1 LDNLSIAFG
10 FQYAKFKKKNS
21 SPLPAAGRSFLFMK
35 RSHRIAVIPGDGIG
49 NEVISEGI
57 KCLKALSEIIETI
70 QFEFQYFPWSS
81 QYYLQ
86 HGRMMTEDGLEILKG
101 FDAIY
106 LGAVGDPR
114 IPDDVT
120 LHGLLL
126 PIKMGFDLYVGL
138 RPVYLFPGVES
149 PLANIS
155 GGEIDIVVVRENT
168 EGEYSNIGGI
178 IGIEYRELA
187 IQSGLFT
194 RKGIERILTFA
205 FEYVKEKGRK
215 KVTSVTKSN
224 AQRYGMVLWDR
235 IFKEVASRF
244 PEIRTESKLIDA
256 AYMDV
261 VRNPKGYDV
270 IVASNLFADILSD
283 LTASVTG
290 GLGLAPGA
298 SFNPKDKTYPGFFDP
313 VHGSAP
319 DIAGKGLANPIAA
332 ILTAKMMLDYL
343 DETEAADLL
352 YQAVKKNLS
361 EKKVRTID
369 LGGRSKTDEVGE
381 DIVRILQSL

>member
-1 LDNLSIAFG
+1 
-10 FQYAKFKKKNS
+10 
-21 SPLPAAGRSFLFMK
+21 MK
-35 RSHRIAVIPGDGIG
+35 RTHQIAVIPGDGIG
-49 NEVISEGI
+49 TEVISEGI
-57 KCLKALSEIIETI
+57 KCLKTLSEIFKNL
-70 QFEFQYFPWSS
+70 QFQFDYFPWGSE
-81 QYYLQ
+81 YYLQ
-86 HGRMMTEDGLEILKG
+86 HGRMMPENGLEILKN

-126 PIKMGFDLYVGL
+126 PIKFGFDLYVGL
-138 RPVYLFPGVES
+138 RPVYLFQGIES
-149 PLANIS
+149 PLTNIFQE
-155 GGEIDIVVVRENT
+155 EIDIVVIRENT
-168 EGEYSNIGGI
+168 EGEYSNVGGI
-178 IGIEYRELA
+178 VGIEEGELA

-194 RKGIERILTFA
+194 RKGIERIITFA
-205 FEYVKEKGRK
+205 FEYARAKGRK

-235 IFKEVASRF
+235 IFTEVSSRF

-256 AYMDV
+256 ACMDV
-261 VRNPKGYDV
+261 VRNPKAYDV
-270 IVASNLFADILSD
+270 IEASNLFAAILSD
-283 LTASVTG
+283 LTASLTG

-298 SFNPKDKTYPGFFDP
+298 SFNPMDKTYPGFFDP

-343 DETEAADLL
+343 DEREAASLL
-352 YQAVKKNLS
+352 YQAVKQNLA
-361 EKKVRTID
+361 EQKVRTID
-369 LGGRSKTDEVGE
+369 LGGRSKTNEVGD
-381 DIVRILQSL
+381 DIVRILQSLSPSQSGNKV

>member
-1 LDNLSIAFG
+1 MRKS
-10 FQYAKFKKKNS
+10 Y
-21 SPLPAAGRSFLFMK
+21 
-35 RSHRIAVIPGDGIG
+35 RIAVIPGDGIG
-49 NEVISEGI
+49 QEVVSEGV
-57 KCLKALSEIIETI
+57 KCLEALAERVEGIH
-70 QFEFQYFPWSS
+70 FEFQFFPWGSE
-81 QYYLQ
+81 YYLQ
-86 HGRMMTEDGLEILKG
+86 HGTMMPEDGLDILKG

-126 PIKMGFDLYVGL
+126 PIKFGFDLYVGL
-138 RPVYLFPGVES
+138 RPVSLFPGVES
-149 PLANIS
+149 PLARIS
-155 GGEIDIVVVRENT
+155 EGEIDMVVIRENT

-178 IGIEYRELA
+178 TGIGENERA

-194 RKGIERILTFA
+194 RKGIERIITFA
-205 FEYVKEKGRK
+205 FDYATENGRK

-224 AQRYGMVLWDR
+224 AQRYGMVLWDK
-235 IFKEVASRF
+235 IFKEISSRY
-244 PEIRTESKLIDA
+244 PDVQTESKLIDA
-256 AYMDV
+256 ACMDV
-261 VRNPKGYDV
+261 VRNPRGYDV

-283 LTASVTG
+283 LTAAVTG
-290 GLGLAPGA
+290 GMGLAPGA

-343 DETEAADLL
+343 GEVEASDLL
-352 YQAVKKNLS
+352 YRAVRKNLA
-361 EKKVRTID
+361 EKKVRTMD
-369 LGGRSKTDEVGE
+369 LGGHSRTFEVGD
-381 DIVRILQSL
+381 DIVRILRSM

>member
-1 LDNLSIAFG
+1 MILIMN
-10 FQYAKFKKKNS
+10 
-21 SPLPAAGRSFLFMK
+21 

-49 NEVISEGI
+49 NEVISEGV
-57 KCLKALSEIIETI
+57 KCLKALSEIVETI
-70 QFEFQYFPWSS
+70 QFDFQFFPWGSE
-81 QYYLQ
+81 YYLQ
-86 HGRMMTEDGLEILKG
+86 NGRMMPEDGLSILKN

-138 RPVYLFPGVES
+138 RPVYLFPGVEC

-155 GGEIDIVVVRENT
+155 GGEIDIVVIRENT
-168 EGEYSNIGGI
+168 EGEYSNVGGI
-178 IGIEYRELA
+178 VGVEERELA

-194 RKGIERILTFA
+194 RKGIERIITFA
-205 FEYVKEKGRK
+205 FEYTREKRRR

-235 IFKEVASRF
+235 IFKEVSSKF
-244 PEIRTESKLIDA
+244 PDIRTESKLIDA
-256 AYMDV
+256 ACMDV

-298 SFNPKDKTYPGFFDP
+298 SFNPKDKSFPGFFDP

-343 DETEAADLL
+343 GEGEAADLL
-352 YQAVKKNLS
+352 YRAVKQNLS
-361 EKKVRTID
+361 EKKVRTVD
-369 LGGRSKTDEVGE
+369 LGGRSKTNEVGD
-381 DIVRILQSL
+381 DIVRILRSFSPSQTEMKVSRKG

>member
-1 LDNLSIAFG
+1 M
-10 FQYAKFKKKNS
+10 KKSN
-21 SPLPAAGRSFLFMK
+21 
-35 RSHRIAVIPGDGIG
+35 RIAVIPGDGIG
-49 NEVISEGI
+49 TEVISEGI
-57 KCLKALSEIIETI
+57 KCLKTLSEIFENL
-70 QFEFQYFPWSS
+70 QFEFEYFPWGSE
-81 QYYLQ
+81 YYLR
-86 HGRMMTEDGLEILKG
+86 HGRMMPENGLEILKG

-114 IPDDVT
+114 IPDDIT

-138 RPVYLFPGVES
+138 RPVYFFRGIES
-149 PLANIS
+149 PLTNIKEE
-155 GGEIDIVVVRENT
+155 EIDIVVVRENT

-178 IGIEYRELA
+178 VGMEEKELA
-187 IQSGLFT
+187 VQSGLFT
-194 RKGIERILTFA
+194 RKGIERIITFA
-205 FEYVKEKGRK
+205 FEYAKEKGRK

-244 PEIRTESKLIDA
+244 PEINTESKLIDA
-256 AYMDV
+256 ACMDV

-290 GLGLAPGA
+290 GMGLAPGG
-298 SFNPKDKTYPGFFDP
+298 SFNPKDKAYPGLFDP

-319 DIAGKGLANPIAA
+319 DIAGKGLANPLAA
-332 ILTAKMMLDYL
+332 ILTAKLMLDYL
-343 DETEAADLL
+343 GEEEAANLL

-361 EKKVRTID
+361 DKKVRTID
-369 LGGRSKTDEVGE
+369 LGGRSRTHEVGE
-381 DIVRILQSL
+381 DIIRILRSLSL

>member
-1 LDNLSIAFG
+1 
-10 FQYAKFKKKNS
+10 
-21 SPLPAAGRSFLFMK
+21 M
-35 RSHRIAVIPGDGIG
+35 HRIAVIPGDGIG
-49 NEVISEGI
+49 TEVIPEGI
-57 KCLKALSEIIETI
+57 KCLNALSEIFQDL
-70 QFEFQYFPWSS
+70 QFQFKYFPWGSDH
-81 QYYLQ
+81 YLQ
-86 HGRMMTEDGLEILKG
+86 QGRMMPEDGLEVLKD

-114 IPDDVT
+114 IPDDIT

-138 RPVYLFPGVES
+138 RPVYLFQGIKS
-149 PLANIS
+149 TLADVS
-155 GGEIDIVVVRENT
+155 EGEIDIVVIRENT

-178 IGIEYRELA
+178 TGFEERELA
-187 IQSGLFT
+187 VQSGLFT
-194 RKGIERILTFA
+194 QKGIERIITFA
-205 FEYVKEKGRK
+205 FEYAREKGRK

-235 IFKEVASRF
+235 IFKEISSRF
-244 PEIRTESKLIDA
+244 PEIQKESKLIDA
-256 AYMDV
+256 ACMDV

-290 GLGLAPGA
+290 GMGLAPGA
-298 SFNPKDKTYPGFFDP
+298 SFNAKDRSLPGFFDP

-319 DIAGKGLANPIAA
+319 DIAGKALANPVAA
-332 ILTAKMMLDYL
+332 ILTSKLMLDYL
-343 DETEAADLL
+343 GETEASYLL

-361 EKKVRTID
+361 DRKIRTVD
-369 LGGRSKTDEVGE
+369 LGGHSSTDEVG
-381 DIVRILQSL
+381 DDVVRILRSLPG

>member
-1 LDNLSIAFG
+1 MI
-10 FQYAKFKKKNS
+10 
-21 SPLPAAGRSFLFMK
+21 K
-35 RSHRIAVIPGDGIG
+35 RMHRIAVIPGDGVG
-49 NEVISEGI
+49 TEVISEGI
-57 KCLKALSEIIETI
+57 KCLNALSEIFKDL
-70 QFEFQYFPWSS
+70 QFQFKYFPWGSD
-81 QYYLQ
+81 YYLQ
-86 HGRMMTEDGLEILKG
+86 QGRMMPEDGLEVLKD

-114 IPDDVT
+114 IPDDIT

-138 RPVYLFPGVES
+138 RPVYLFQGIKS
-149 PLANIS
+149 TLADVS
-155 GGEIDIVVVRENT
+155 EGEIDIVVIRENT

-178 IGIEYRELA
+178 TGFEERELA
-187 IQSGLFT
+187 VQSGLFT
-194 RKGIERILTFA
+194 QKGIERIITFA
-205 FEYVKEKGRK
+205 FEYAREKERK

-235 IFKEVASRF
+235 IFKEVSSRF
-244 PEIRTESKLIDA
+244 PEIQKESKLIDA
-256 AYMDV
+256 ACMDV

-290 GLGLAPGA
+290 GIGLAPGA
-298 SFNPKDKTYPGFFDP
+298 SFNAKDRSLPGFFDP

-319 DIAGKGLANPIAA
+319 DIAGKALANPVAA
-332 ILTAKMMLDYL
+332 ILTAKLMLDYL
-343 DETEAADLL
+343 GETEASHLL

-361 EKKVRTID
+361 DRKIRTVD
-369 LGGRSKTDEVGE
+369 LGGHSSTDEVGD
-381 DIVRILQSL
+381 DIVRILRSSSHRTWSLIE

>member
-1 LDNLSIAFG
+1 MQRI
-10 FQYAKFKKKNS
+10 
-21 SPLPAAGRSFLFMK
+21 
-35 RSHRIAVIPGDGIG
+35 HRIAVIPGDGIG
-49 NEVISEGI
+49 QEVISEGI
-57 KCLKALSEIIETI
+57 KCLKTLSEIFGKIR
-70 QFEFQYFPWSS
+70 FEFQFFPWGSD
-81 QYYLQ
+81 YYLQ
-86 HGRMMTEDGLEILKG
+86 HGRMMSEDALEILKR

-138 RPVYLFPGVES
+138 RPVRLFGGVEC
-149 PLANIS
+149 PLKDVS
-155 GGEIDIVVVRENT
+155 EDEIDIVVVRENT
-168 EGEYSNIGGI
+168 EGEYSNVGGI
-178 IGIEYRELA
+178 VGVEERQLA

-194 RKGIERILTFA
+194 RKGIERIITFA
-205 FEYVKEKGRK
+205 FEYARENGRK
-215 KVTSVTKSN
+215 EVTSVTKSN

-235 IFKEVASRF
+235 LFKEVASQF
-244 PEIRTESKLIDA
+244 PNIQTESKLIDA
-256 AYMDV
+256 ACMDV
-261 VRNPKGYDV
+261 VRNPTGYDV

-290 GLGLAPGA
+290 GMGLAPGA

-343 DETEAADLL
+343 DEREAANLL
-352 YQAVKKNLS
+352 FQAVKQNLAQ
-361 EKKVRTID
+361 KKVRTID
-369 LGGRSKTDEVGE
+369 LAGRSKTNEVGD
-381 DIVRILQSL
+381 DIVRILRTF

>member
-1 LDNLSIAFG
+1 MNRI
-10 FQYAKFKKKNS
+10 
-21 SPLPAAGRSFLFMK
+21 
-35 RSHRIAVIPGDGIG
+35 HHIAVIPGDGIG

-57 KCLKALSEIIETI
+57 KCMNALSEILDSFR
-70 QFEFQYFPWSS
+70 FEFQTFPWGSD
-81 QYYLQ
+81 YYLA
-86 HGRMMTEDGLEILKG
+86 HGKMMPEEGLEILKE
-101 FDAIY
+101 FEAIY

-114 IPDDVT
+114 VPDDVS

-126 PIKMGFDLYVGL
+126 PIKFGFDLYVGL

-149 PLANIS
+149 PLARIS
-155 GGEIDIVVVRENT
+155 EGEIDIVVVRENT

-178 IGIEYRELA
+178 VGIGPHQQALQGA
-187 IQSGLFT
+187 LFT
-194 RKGIERILTFA
+194 RKGIERIVTFA
-205 FEYVKEKGRK
+205 FEYAKAKGRK

-235 IFKEVASRF
+235 IFKEVSSRY
-244 PEIRTESKLIDA
+244 PEIETESKLIDA
-256 AYMDV
+256 ACLEV

-283 LTASVTG
+283 LTAAVTG

-298 SFNPKDKTYPGFFDP
+298 SFNPKDRAYPGLFDP

-319 DIAGKGLANPIAA
+319 DIAGKRWANPIAA

-343 DETEAADLL
+343 GEEEAANLL
-352 YQAVKKNLS
+352 YGAVTQNLA
-361 EKKVRTID
+361 EGRVRTID
-369 LGGRSKTDEVGE
+369 LGGQARTDEVG
-381 DIVRILQSL
+381 DDVVRILRSLS

>member
-1 LDNLSIAFG
+1 
-10 FQYAKFKKKNS
+10 
-21 SPLPAAGRSFLFMK
+21 MK
-35 RSHRIAVIPGDGIG
+35 RNHRIAVIPGDGIG
-49 NEVISEGI
+49 KEVISEGI
-57 KCLKALSEIIETI
+57 KCLNALSEITENIK
-70 QFEFQYFPWSS
+70 FEFQYLPWSS
-81 QYYLQ
+81 EYYLQ
-86 HGRMMTEDGLEILKG
+86 HGRMMPEDGLEVLKR

-138 RPVYLFPGVES
+138 RPVYLFRGVEC
-149 PLANIS
+149 PLKDVS
-155 GGEIDIVVVRENT
+155 EEEIDIVVVRENT
-168 EGEYSNIGGI
+168 EGEYSNVGGI
-178 IGIEYRELA
+178 VGIGDHQLA
-187 IQSGLFT
+187 VQSGLFT
-194 RKGIERILTFA
+194 RKGIERIVTFA
-205 FEYVKEKGRK
+205 FEYARQKGRK

-256 AYMDV
+256 ACMDV
-261 VRNPKGYDV
+261 VRNPTGYDV

-290 GLGLAPGA
+290 GMGLAPGA
-298 SFNPKDKTYPGFFDP
+298 SFNPNDKTYPGFFDP

-319 DIAGKGLANPIAA
+319 DITGKGLANPIAA

-343 DETEAADLL
+343 NEGEGANLL
-352 YQAVKKNLS
+352 HQAVKQNLS
-361 EKKVRTID
+361 EKKIRTID
-369 LGGRSKTDEVGE
+369 LGGRSKTNEVGD
-381 DIVRILQSL
+381 DIVRILRSF

>member
-1 LDNLSIAFG
+1 
-10 FQYAKFKKKNS
+10 
-21 SPLPAAGRSFLFMK
+21 MK
-35 RSHRIAVIPGDGIG
+35 RSHHIAVIPGDGIG
-49 NEVISEGI
+49 KEVITEGV
-57 KCLKALSEIIETI
+57 KCLNVLSEMTGDI
-70 QFEFQYFPWSS
+70 QFEFEYFPWSS
-81 QYYLQ
+81 EYYLQ
-86 HGRMMTEDGLEILKG
+86 NGRMMPEDGLEILKK

-106 LGAVGDPR
+106 QGAVGDPR

-138 RPVYLFPGVES
+138 RPVYLFPGIES
-149 PLANIS
+149 PLSGIQ
-155 GGEIDIVVVRENT
+155 GGEIDIVVIRENT
-168 EGEYSNIGGI
+168 EGEYSNVGGI
-178 IGIEYRELA
+178 VGIEERQLA
-187 IQSGLFT
+187 MQSGVFT
-194 RKGIERILTFA
+194 QKGIERIITFA
-205 FEYVKEKGRK
+205 FEYAREKGRK

-235 IFKEVASRF
+235 IFKQVAYRF

-256 AYMDV
+256 ACMDV

-283 LTASVTG
+283 LTASITG
-290 GLGLAPGA
+290 GMGLAPGA

-343 DETEAADLL
+343 DEGQAANLL
-352 YQAVKKNLS
+352 FQAAKQNLA
-361 EKKVRTID
+361 EKQVGTID
-369 LGGRSKTDEVGE
+369 LGGRSKTNEVGD
-381 DIVRILQSL
+381 DIVRILRSF

>member
-1 LDNLSIAFG
+1 MI
-10 FQYAKFKKKNS
+10 KKI
-21 SPLPAAGRSFLFMK
+21 
-35 RSHRIAVIPGDGIG
+35 HHIAVIPGDGIG

-57 KCLKALSEIIETI
+57 KCLNALSEITENLR
-70 QFEFQYFPWSS
+70 FEFEYFPWSS
-81 QYYLQ
+81 EYYLQ
-86 HGRMMTEDGLEILKG
+86 RGRMMSEDGLEILKR

-138 RPVYLFPGVES
+138 RPVFLFKGIEC
-149 PLANIS
+149 PLLNIS
-155 GGEIDIVVVRENT
+155 EEEIDIVVVRENT

-178 IGIEYRELA
+178 LGIEDRQLA

-194 RKGIERILTFA
+194 RSGIERIITFA
-205 FEYVKEKGRK
+205 FEYTREKGRK
-215 KVTSVTKSN
+215 KVTSVSKSN

-235 IFKEVASRF
+235 IFKEVASQF
-244 PEIRTESKLIDA
+244 PDIQTESKLIDA
-256 AYMDV
+256 ACMDV
-261 VRNPKGYDV
+261 VRNPTGYDV

-290 GLGLAPGA
+290 GMGLAPGA

-343 DETEAADLL
+343 NEGEAANLL
-352 YQAVKKNLS
+352 YQAVKKNLAQ
-361 EKKVRTID
+361 KKVRTID
-369 LGGRSKTDEVGE
+369 LDGRSKTNEVGD
-381 DIVRILQSL
+381 DIVRILRAL

>member
-1 LDNLSIAFG
+1 
-10 FQYAKFKKKNS
+10 
-21 SPLPAAGRSFLFMK
+21 MK
-35 RSHRIAVIPGDGIG
+35 RSHQIAVIPGDGIG
-49 NEVISEGI
+49 TEVITEGT
-57 KCLKALSEIIETI
+57 KCLKALSEIFENIH
-70 QFEFQYFPWSS
+70 FEFQYFPWESEH
-81 QYYLQ
+81 YLQ
-86 HGRMMTEDGLEILKG
+86 HGRMMPEDGLEILKN

-114 IPDDVT
+114 IPDDIT

-138 RPVYLFPGVES
+138 RPVYLFKGIKC
-149 PLANIS
+149 PLTDIS
-155 GGEIDIVVVRENT
+155 EEGIDIVVVRENT
-168 EGEYSNIGGI
+168 EGEYSNVGGI
-178 IGIEYRELA
+178 VGTGERELA
-187 IQSGLFT
+187 VQSGLFT
-194 RKGIERILTFA
+194 RKGMERIITFA
-205 FEYVKEKGRK
+205 FEFARGNGRK

-235 IFKEVASRF
+235 IFREVSSLF
-244 PEIRTESKLIDA
+244 PEIKTESKLIDSA
-256 AYMDV
+256 CMDV

-290 GLGLAPGA
+290 GMGLAPGA

-332 ILTAKMMLDYL
+332 VLTARMMLDYL
-343 DETEAADLL
+343 GEKEAANLL
-352 YQAVKKNLS
+352 LRAVKQNLS

-369 LGGRSKTDEVGE
+369 LGGRSRTNEVGE
-381 DIVRILQSL
+381 DIIRILRSF

>member
-1 LDNLSIAFG
+1 
-10 FQYAKFKKKNS
+10 
-21 SPLPAAGRSFLFMK
+21 MK
-35 RSHRIAVIPGDGIG
+35 RSHHIAVIPGDGIG
-49 NEVISEGI
+49 KEVITEGV
-57 KCLKALSEIIETI
+57 KCLNVLSEMTGDI
-70 QFEFQYFPWSS
+70 QFEFEYFPWSS
-81 QYYLQ
+81 EYYLQ
-86 HGRMMTEDGLEILKG
+86 NGRMMPEDGLEILKK

-138 RPVYLFPGVES
+138 RPVYLFPGIES
-149 PLANIS
+149 PLSGIQ
-155 GGEIDIVVVRENT
+155 GGEIDIVVIRENT
-168 EGEYSNIGGI
+168 EGEYSNVGGI
-178 IGIEYRELA
+178 VGIEERQLA
-187 IQSGLFT
+187 MQSGVFT
-194 RKGIERILTFA
+194 QKGIERIITFA
-205 FEYVKEKGRK
+205 FEYAREKGRK

-235 IFKEVASRF
+235 IFKQVAYRF

-256 AYMDV
+256 ACMDV

-283 LTASVTG
+283 LTASITG
-290 GLGLAPGA
+290 GMGLAPGA

-343 DETEAADLL
+343 DEGQAANLL
-352 YQAVKKNLS
+352 FQAAKQNLA
-361 EKKVRTID
+361 EKQVGTID
-369 LGGRSKTDEVGE
+369 LGGRSKTNEVGD
-381 DIVRILQSL
+381 DIVRILRSF

>member
-1 LDNLSIAFG
+1 
-10 FQYAKFKKKNS
+10 
-21 SPLPAAGRSFLFMK
+21 MK
-35 RSHRIAVIPGDGIG
+35 IFHRIAVIPGDGIG

-57 KCLKALSEIIETI
+57 KCLKTLSEITDGF
-70 QFEFQYFPWSS
+70 QFEFQYFPWGSE
-81 QYYLQ
+81 YYLQ
-86 HGRMMTEDGLEILKG
+86 HGRMMPEDGLEVLKN
-101 FDAIY
+101 FNAIY

-126 PIKMGFDLYVGL
+126 PIKWEFDLYAGL
-138 RPVYLFPGVES
+138 RPVYLFPGIES

-155 GGEIDIVVVRENT
+155 GDEIDIVVVRENT

-178 IGIEYRELA
+178 VGVEESELA

-194 RKGIERILTFA
+194 RKGIDRIITFA
-205 FEYVKEKGRK
+205 FDYAREKRRK

-235 IFKEVASRF
+235 IFKEVAAGY

-256 AYMDV
+256 ACMDV

-290 GLGLAPGA
+290 GMGLAPGA
-298 SFNPKDKTYPGFFDP
+298 SFNPKDKTFPGFFDP

-319 DIAGKGLANPIAA
+319 DIAGKGLANPVAA
-332 ILTAKMMLDYL
+332 ILTARMMLDYL
-343 DETEAADLL
+343 GEVEAGDLL
-352 YQAVKKNLS
+352 YRAVRKNLA

-369 LGGRSKTDEVGE
+369 LGGRSKTEQVGD
-381 DIVRILQSL
+381 DIVKILRSFLY

>member
-1 LDNLSIAFG
+1 MN
-10 FQYAKFKKKNS
+10 
-21 SPLPAAGRSFLFMK
+21 
-35 RSHRIAVIPGDGIG
+35 RSHRIAVLPGDGIG

-57 KCLKALSEIIETI
+57 KCLKVLSEILENV

-81 QYYLQ
+81 EYYLQ
-86 HGRMMTEDGLEILKG
+86 HGRMMPEDGLEILKA

-168 EGEYSNIGGI
+168 EGEYSNAGGI
-178 IGIEYRELA
+178 VGIEERELA

-194 RKGIERILTFA
+194 RKGIERIITFA
-205 FEYVKEKGRK
+205 FEYTKEKGRK

-256 AYMDV
+256 TCMDV

-283 LTASVTG
+283 LTASATG

-298 SFNPKDKTYPGFFDP
+298 SFNSKDKTYPGFFDP

-369 LGGRSKTDEVGE
+369 LGGRSKTNEVGE
-381 DIVRILQSL
+381 DMVRILQSL

>member
-1 LDNLSIAFG
+1 MQRI
-10 FQYAKFKKKNS
+10 
-21 SPLPAAGRSFLFMK
+21 
-35 RSHRIAVIPGDGIG
+35 HRIAVIPGDGIG
-49 NEVISEGI
+49 QEVISEGI
-57 KCLKALSEIIETI
+57 KCLKTLSEIFGETR
-70 QFEFQYFPWSS
+70 FEFKFFPWGSDF
-81 QYYLQ
+81 YLH
-86 HGRMMTEDGLEILKG
+86 HGRMMPEEGLEILKG
-101 FDAIY
+101 FEAIY

-138 RPVYLFPGVES
+138 RPVYLFRGVEC
-149 PLANIS
+149 PLKDVS
-155 GGEIDIVVVRENT
+155 EEEIDIVVVRENT
-168 EGEYSNIGGI
+168 EGEYSNVGGI
-178 IGIEYRELA
+178 LGIADRQLA
-187 IQSGLFT
+187 VQSGLFT
-194 RKGIERILTFA
+194 QKGVQRIITFA
-205 FEYVKEKGRK
+205 FEYAKEKGRE

-244 PEIRTESKLIDA
+244 PGIRTESKLIDA
-256 AYMDV
+256 ACMDV

-290 GLGLAPGA
+290 GMGLAPGA
-298 SFNPKDKTYPGFFDP
+298 SFNPRDKTHPGFFDP

-319 DIAGKGLANPIAA
+319 DIAAKGLANPIAA

-343 DETEAADLL
+343 DERQAANLL
-352 YQAVKKNLS
+352 YQAVKQNLA

-369 LGGRSKTDEVGE
+369 LGGDSKTNEVG
-381 DIVRILQSL
+381 DDVLRILRSF

>member
-1 LDNLSIAFG
+1 MEN
-10 FQYAKFKKKNS
+10 
-21 SPLPAAGRSFLFMK
+21 

-49 NEVISEGI
+49 NEVISEGV
-57 KCLKALSEIIETI
+57 KSLKALSEIFRNV
-70 QFEFQYFPWSS
+70 QFEFQYLLWSS
-81 QYYLQ
+81 EYYLH
-86 HGRMMTEDGLEILKG
+86 HGRMMPEDGLEILKG

-138 RPVYLFPGVES
+138 RPVYLFPGLES
-149 PLANIS
+149 PLANIP
-155 GGEIDIVVVRENT
+155 GGEIDIVVIRENT

-178 IGIEYRELA
+178 MGIESRELA
-187 IQSGLFT
+187 VQSGLFT
-194 RKGIERILTFA
+194 RTGMERIITYA
-205 FEYVKEKGRK
+205 FEYAREKGRK
-215 KVTSVTKSN
+215 KVTSITKSN

-235 IFKEVASRF
+235 VFKEVSSRF
-244 PEIRTESKLIDA
+244 PEIRTESKLVDA
-256 AYMDV
+256 ACMDV

-270 IVASNLFADILSD
+270 IVASNLFADILSN

-319 DIAGKGLANPIAA
+319 DISGKGLANPVAA
-332 ILTAKMMLDYL
+332 ILTAKLMLDYL
-343 DETEAADLL
+343 GEQEAADLL
-352 YQAVKKNLS
+352 FRAVQQNIAAK
-361 EKKVRTID
+361 RIRAAD
-369 LGGRSKTDEVGE
+369 LGGSSKTNEVGD
-381 DIVRILQSL
+381 DIVRILRSL

>member
-1 LDNLSIAFG
+1 
-10 FQYAKFKKKNS
+10 
-21 SPLPAAGRSFLFMK
+21 MK
-35 RSHRIAVIPGDGIG
+35 RFHRIAVIPGDGIG
-49 NEVISEGI
+49 TDVVSEGT
-57 KCLKALSEIIETI
+57 KCLKALSEIFKNL
-70 QFEFQYFPWSS
+70 QFQYFPWGSE
-81 QYYLQ
+81 YYLQ
-86 HGRMMTEDGLEILKG
+86 HGRMMPKDGLDILKD

-114 IPDDVT
+114 IPDDIT

-155 GGEIDIVVVRENT
+155 KDKIDIVVIRENT

-178 IGIEYRELA
+178 IGMEDREMG

-194 RKGIERILTFA
+194 RNGIRRIIAFA
-205 FEYVKEKGRK
+205 FEYAREKGRK

-256 AYMDV
+256 ACMDV

-270 IVASNLFADILSD
+270 IVGSNLFADILSD

-319 DIAGKGLANPIAA
+319 DIAGKGSANPIAA
-332 ILTAKMMLDYL
+332 ILTAKLMLDYL
-343 DETEAADLL
+343 GEREAADLL
-352 YQAVKKNLS
+352 YRAVKKNLS

-369 LGGRSKTDEVGE
+369 LGGRSKTNEVGD
-381 DIVRILQSL
+381 DIVRILRSL

>member
-1 LDNLSIAFG
+1 MMS
-10 FQYAKFKKKNS
+10 
-21 SPLPAAGRSFLFMK
+21 
-35 RSHRIAVIPGDGIG
+35 GDG
-49 NEVISEGI
+49 
-57 KCLKALSEIIETI
+57 LK
-70 QFEFQYFPWSS
+70 
-81 QYYLQ
+81 
-86 HGRMMTEDGLEILKG
+86 ILKN

-138 RPVYLFPGVES
+138 RPVYLFRGVES
-149 PLANIS
+149 ALPNIS
-155 GGEIDIVVVRENT
+155 EDEIDMVVIRENT

-178 IGIEYRELA
+178 IGIEEGELA
-187 IQSGLFT
+187 LQSGLFT
-194 RKGIERILTFA
+194 RKGIERIVTFA
-205 FEYVKEKGRK
+205 FEYARDKGRK
-215 KVTSVTKSN
+215 KVTSITKSN

-235 IFKEVASRF
+235 IVKEVASRF
-244 PEIRTESKLIDA
+244 PDIKTESKLIDA
-256 AYMDV
+256 ACMDV

-290 GLGLAPGA
+290 GMGLAPGA

-319 DIAGKGLANPIAA
+319 DIAGKGLANPLAA
-332 ILTAKMMLDYL
+332 ILTAKLMLDYL
-343 DETEAADLL
+343 GESEAADLL
-352 YQAVKKNLS
+352 SHAIKQNLS
-361 EKKVRTID
+361 ERKVRTVD
-369 LGGRSKTDEVGE
+369 LGGRSRTDEVG
-381 DIVRILQSL
+381 DDVVRILRSLSLTVPFQI

>member
-1 LDNLSIAFG
+1 
-10 FQYAKFKKKNS
+10 
-21 SPLPAAGRSFLFMK
+21 MK
-35 RSHRIAVIPGDGIG
+35 TFHRIAVIPGDGIG
-49 NEVISEGI
+49 KEVVSEGI
-57 KCLKALSEIIETI
+57 KCLKALSEIFENIEFK
-70 QFEFQYFPWSS
+70 FEFFPWSS
-81 QYYLQ
+81 EYYLQ
-86 HGRMMTEDGLEILKG
+86 HDRMMPVDGLEVLKN
-101 FDAIY
+101 FNAIY
-106 LGAVGDPR
+106 LGAVGDTR

-126 PIKMGFDLYVGL
+126 PIKWEFDLYVGL
-138 RPVYLFPGVES
+138 RPVYLFPGIES

-155 GGEIDIVVVRENT
+155 GDEIDIVVVRENT

-178 IGIEYRELA
+178 VGIEESELA

-194 RKGIERILTFA
+194 RKGIERIITFA
-205 FEYVKEKGRK
+205 FDYARKKGRK

-235 IFKEVASRF
+235 IFNEVSSRY

-256 AYMDV
+256 ACMDV

-270 IVASNLFADILSD
+270 IVAFNLFADILSD

-290 GLGLAPGA
+290 GMGLAPGA
-298 SFNPKDKTYPGFFDP
+298 SFNPKDRTYPGFFDP

-319 DIAGKGLANPIAA
+319 DIAGKGLANPVAA
-332 ILTAKMMLDYL
+332 ILTARMMLDYL
-343 DETEAADLL
+343 GEAKAGDLL
-352 YQAVKKNLS
+352 YQAVRKNLA

-369 LGGRSKTDEVGE
+369 LGGRSKTEQVGD
-381 DIVRILQSL
+381 DIVRILRSSS

>member
-1 LDNLSIAFG
+1 
-10 FQYAKFKKKNS
+10 
-21 SPLPAAGRSFLFMK
+21 MK
-35 RSHRIAVIPGDGIG
+35 RFFRIAVIPGDGIG
-49 NEVISEGI
+49 KEVISEGI
-57 KCLKALSEIIETI
+57 KCLNTLSEIVEDI
-70 QFEFQYFPWSS
+70 QLEFEYFPWSS
-81 QYYLQ
+81 EYYLQ
-86 HGRMMTEDGLEILKG
+86 HGRMMSEDGLEMLKR

-114 IPDDVT
+114 IPDDIT

-126 PIKMGFDLYVGL
+126 RIKMGFDLYVGL

-149 PLANIS
+149 PLANVS
-155 GGEIDIVVVRENT
+155 EGEIDIVVVRENT

-178 IGIEYRELA
+178 VGIEDRQLA
-187 IQSGLFT
+187 LQNGLFT
-194 RKGIERILTFA
+194 RTGIERIITFA
-205 FEYVKEKGRK
+205 FEYAREKGRK

-256 AYMDV
+256 AFMDV
-261 VRNPKGYDV
+261 VRNPMFYDV

-290 GLGLAPGA
+290 GMGLAPGA

-319 DIAGKGLANPIAA
+319 DITGKGLANPIAA
-332 ILTAKMMLDYL
+332 ILTAKMILDYL
-343 DETEAADLL
+343 NEGEAANLL
-352 YQAVKKNLS
+352 YQAVKQNLS
-361 EKKVRTID
+361 EKKIRTID
-369 LGGRSKTDEVGE
+369 LGGRSKTNEVGD
-381 DIVRILQSL
+381 DIVRILRSL

>member
-1 LDNLSIAFG
+1 
-10 FQYAKFKKKNS
+10 
-21 SPLPAAGRSFLFMK
+21 MK
-35 RSHRIAVIPGDGIG
+35 RIYPIAVIPGDGIG
-49 NEVISEGI
+49 KEVIAEGV
-57 KCLKALSEIIETI
+57 KCLKTLSEILETL
-70 QFEFQYFPWSS
+70 QFEFQFFPWGSDF
-81 QYYLQ
+81 YLRTGQ
-86 HGRMMTEDGLEILKG
+86 MMPEDGLDRLKE
-101 FDAIY
+101 FKAIY

-126 PIKMGFDLYVGL
+126 PIKFGFDLYVGL

-149 PLANIS
+149 PLRTIQE
-155 GGEIDIVVVRENT
+155 GGIDIVVIRENT

-178 IGIEYRELA
+178 VGIEDRTLA

-194 RKGIERILTFA
+194 QKGIERIITFA
-205 FEYVKEKGRK
+205 FEYAREKKRW

-235 IFKEVASRF
+235 IFKEISSRY
-244 PEIRTESKLIDA
+244 PEIQTESKLIDA
-256 AYMDV
+256 ACMEV

-298 SFNPKDKTYPGFFDP
+298 SFNPIDRTYPGLFDP

-332 ILTAKMMLDYL
+332 ILTAKLMLDYL
-343 DETEAADLL
+343 GEKEASELL
-352 YQAVKKNLS
+352 LRAVSQNLF
-361 EKKVRTID
+361 ERKIRTMD
-369 LGGRSKTDEVGE
+369 LGGHSKTHEVGD
-381 DIVRILQSL
+381 DIIRILYSFQ